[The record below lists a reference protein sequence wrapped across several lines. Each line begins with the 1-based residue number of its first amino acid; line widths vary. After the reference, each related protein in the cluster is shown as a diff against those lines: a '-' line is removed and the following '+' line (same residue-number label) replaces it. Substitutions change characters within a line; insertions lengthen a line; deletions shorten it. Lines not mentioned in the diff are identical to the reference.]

1 MEFKSDK
8 PIYRQIVDYAF
19 AQVLSGAWPAGERV
33 PSVRELA
40 AEMAVNSHTVLKAFD
55 YLTDLGVIASRR
67 GMGYYLQPDA
77 AAVVMAEQ
85 RRTFYS
91 TTLEE
96 VFDMMDML
104 GVTIED
110 IDRHY
115 REHRAKQV

>member
-115 REHRAKQV
+115 REHRDKQL